1 MIMKN
6 NILNIFG
13 RLWVVAA
20 GAAIVTSCSLEED
33 MKSNYAPDNFYR
45 DAAECEAGLN
55 GCYIPQRSIFNGTYM
70 LVTEAP
76 SDIMYINSGTYD
88 AILDISPANPRFG
101 NTMWNNGYLGV
112 MRSNCIIAAID
123 RVNLPDS
130 EKVPLYTEGL
140 ILRAFYYWV
149 LTCNFGDVPFYTDE
163 IMTTAD
169 QLRIA
174 KLPRMSAVDT
184 RRYCFE
190 ELEKWLPN
198 EYNVQQRTFEDGTE
212 YRMGVAVGYMVAAK
226 LAMWNASAERLN
238 PDAQTFKKEH
248 PYHKPYEGAEYWWR
262 KALDMLDH
270 LEAIYGDL
278 QQYPVS
284 DIPFSR
290 KFTPES
296 IWENSNIYDEQ
307 GLAVTTNVAC
317 FYTPTRK
324 SSEGTDA
331 GFGRDA
337 IYDGI
342 EIPNLG
348 AYARTFSAFRPNT
361 YFYQQLQPFTNRND
375 KRQFIN
381 MAWGWDTAADT
392 ADPDSPGFK
401 FFNGPKNETG
411 RPWMGC
417 KFWCPGMRNTS
428 DGNNHK
434 IFRYAGAV
442 LMQAECWLMLGD
454 KNKSADYL
462 NKVRA
467 RAGLGPVSPSNYR
480 NTAAFMTEIQKECG
494 RELIGEFQRKHDLV
508 RWGIFYQSVL
518 DNNNLQ
524 KVRDNILPCH
534 EYYPIPDR
542 QVSYSGGAL
551 DNKAYAEY
559 GM

>member
-1 MIMKN
+1 MKT
-6 NILNIFG
+6 NIFDIVSKIS
-13 RLWVVAA
+13 LVAATVVVATA
-20 GAAIVTSCSLEED
+20 CSLEED
-33 MKSNYAPDNFYR
+33 MKSNYSPSAFYR
-45 DAAECEAGLN
+45 NAAECKAGLN

-112 MRSNCIIAAID
+112 MRSNNILAAIE
-123 RVNLPDS
+123 RVDEPDS

-140 ILRAFYYWV
+140 ILRAFFYYV
-149 LTCNFGDVPFYTDE
+149 LTCNFGDVPFYDDE
-163 IMTTAD
+163 IVTTED

-184 RRYCFE
+184 RRFCFNQLE
-190 ELEKWLPN
+190 EWLPN
-198 EYNVQQRTFEDGTE
+198 AYNEQVMTFRDKTD

-226 LAMWNASAERLN
+226 MAMWNACAERLN

-248 PYHKPYEGAEYWWR
+248 PYHKPYEGSEYWWR

-270 LEAIYGDL
+270 LEEIYGDL
-278 QQYPVS
+278 EQYPVE
-284 DIPFSR
+284 DIIFR
-290 KFTPES
+290 KKFTRES
-296 IWENSNIYDEQ
+296 IWENSNFYDEQ
-307 GLAVTTNVAC
+307 GLNVTINVAG
-317 FYTPTRK
+317 FYTPTRQG
-324 SSEGTDA
+324 SEGSDA

-337 IYDGI
+337 IYDGL
-342 EIPNLG
+342 EIPMMG
-348 AYARTFSAFRPNT
+348 AYMRTYTAFRPNT
-361 YFYQQLQPFTNRND
+361 YFYQQLQPYTNRND

-381 MAWGWDTAADT
+381 MAWGWDVNADT
-392 ADPDSPGFK
+392 ADPESAGFK
-401 FFNGPKNETG
+401 FFKSPKDAQG
-411 RPWMGC
+411 RPWMGR

-428 DGNNHK
+428 DSNNHR

-442 LMQAECWLMLGD
+442 LMQAECWLMLGN
-454 KNKSADYL
+454 KEKSAQYL

-480 NTAAFMTEIQKECG
+480 NTAAFLAEIQKECG
-494 RELIGEFQRKHDLV
+494 RELIGEFQRKHELV
-508 RWGIFYQSVL
+508 RWGIFYNSVL
-518 DNNNLQ
+518 DHNDLQ

-551 DNKAYAEY
+551 DNNAYAQY